1 MAPTVGEL
9 VLLIVAAAWAAV
21 LIPPLVRSRMESRPS
36 SSITD
41 FNRQLSRL
49 QSTVPQRAGTN
60 LRTASRGLAQA
71 PIERPGS
78 RQHGTVRHTDI
89 VNRRPR
95 VHHDPT
101 KPMPRPNQATPNAE
115 MVRRRRSNVLMG
127 LVLTSLSTLF
137 LAATTKET
145 IMLYLFALSFM
156 ALCGFLYLLATVR
169 QREAARWDDE
179 WLKR

>member
-1 MAPTVGEL
+1 VGEL

-21 LIPPLVRSRMESRPS
+21 LLPPLVRSRMENRPN

-49 QSTVPQRAGTN
+49 QSSVPQRANTN
-60 LRTASRGLAQA
+60 LRTAGRGLAQA
-71 PIERPGS
+71 PLERPGS
-78 RQHGTVRHTDI
+78 RQHGQVRPTEI
-89 VNRRPR
+89 ANRRPR

-101 KPMPRPNQATPNAE
+101 KPMPRPNRALSNADL
-115 MVRRRRSNVLMG
+115 VRRRRSNALMA
-127 LVLTSLSTLF
+127 LALTSISTLF

-169 QREAARWDDE
+169 QREASRWDDQ